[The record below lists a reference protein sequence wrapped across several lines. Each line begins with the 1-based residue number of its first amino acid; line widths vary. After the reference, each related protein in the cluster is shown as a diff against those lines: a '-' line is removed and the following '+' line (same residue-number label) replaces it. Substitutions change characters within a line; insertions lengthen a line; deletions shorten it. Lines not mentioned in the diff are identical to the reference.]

1 MCDNYP
7 VIPQFGGT
15 CWFNV
20 IITACC
26 YSENLKK
33 LMITKSKKW
42 DKSNSFFKYLKT
54 VLKYS
59 YSTDNKTKRMFIKQK
74 PEYLL
79 FKYLNYFDKSLKKIM
94 RLMIH
99 YYLNDISLLVYYNI
113 NYIITFFRK
122 IGVNCLDI
130 IILDNN
136 EYLVDFDKNI
146 NLKPNSINDK
156 GAYGADISSVQLNG
170 PRCYNFANNTNTSE
184 LYEFSI
190 LLTVKIKEITEKNNI
205 IFEMIGNSNEYKIS
219 IVHINLQLNE
229 NKNIDVILQIGDV
242 NYNGLINN
250 IDKNIIKSGDFIVIG
265 LIYSKKEIKFM
276 LNKQIYKY
284 ENKNTFDITLGST
297 PLVINK
303 KGIIDMELYNFIYY
317 KSIIPSKEYLNY
329 FKHVYYYLS
338 GLHTAIS
345 SSVPSP
351 VPSPVPSLVPSSPVP
366 SSSVLNDNNNE
377 NYKKFKTKL
386 EELEYNIQQNL
397 NKKEIETNIDE
408 IKPFNLI

>member
-1 MCDNYP
+1 MINN
-7 VIPQFGGT
+7 ILIKILGFFIGFFIT
-15 CWFNV
+15 
-20 IITACC
+20 II
-26 YSENLKK
+26 
-33 LMITKSKKW
+33 
-42 DKSNSFFKYLKT
+42 
-54 VLKYS
+54 V
-59 YSTDNKTKRMFIKQK
+59 
-74 PEYLL
+74 
-79 FKYLNYFDKSLKKIM
+79 
-94 RLMIH
+94 
-99 YYLNDISLLVYYNI
+99 I
-113 NYIITFFRK
+113 NYIYIHNNKNKSIQDLIK
-122 IGVNCLDI
+122 IPNYYYI
-130 IILDNN
+130 PNNIEKFDNN
-136 EYLVDFDKNI
+136 TIKEKSKTEIEPLTGMNDNNQLIPYKEYKFMCITTFYDLKQISNSQGKWFECEYKNTNTNTNTNINSYFTFDKNI